1 MREYAIA
8 GGLIALLANS
18 EIVTLA
24 LLLIACAYG
33 LYKLFDAAAKEG
45 R

>member
-8 GGLIALLANS
+8 GGLFALLLHS
-18 EIVTLA
+18 EIFTLA
-24 LLLIACAYG
+24 LLLVACAYG

>member
-8 GGLIALLANS
+8 GGLIALLLHS
-18 EIVTLA
+18 EVFTLA
-24 LLLIACAYG
+24 LLLLGAGWCVF
-33 LYKLFDAAAKEG
+33 KLFDAAAKEG